1 MALISIGK
9 HMRWL
14 FIFILLVL
22 KIDHRSATPRFHDGV
37 VTIAASEKY
46 SSPSVFEKLL
56 FGSNYRK
63 EWETPVTMPVFNIKQ
78 TNFRIVEMGGGHQTT
93 SLELADEMGRE
104 WTLRSVDKDVKP
116 PKEFM
121 EDTFIEWIIQD
132 HVSAAYPYA
141 GLSVPDISRA
151 GGVPAGDQQ
160 LYFVPDDTAFGEHR
174 AAMANK
180 VFILVNQQLQDQ
192 KGITTEEMLTR
203 LKSDTPHY
211 VNQREYLKARLLD
224 WLVADW
230 DRHEDQ
236 WRWVEKKTDSGIAFY
251 VVPRDRDQAFFRS
264 NGLLIKFMG
273 LFFMPHINNFNKSGR
288 GIMRLGKKTRVMDKR
303 FTSQL
308 KKEDWEA
315 IIKEFQGNVT
325 DSVIESAIK
334 KQPPEIFAIRG
345 NELIEK
351 LRSRRDGL
359 LTQVMKYFN
368 FLSKQKNITQ

>member
-1 MALISIGK
+1 
-9 HMRWL
+9 MRWI
-14 FIFILLVL
+14 FIFILSAI
-22 KIDHRSATPRFHDGV
+22 KIGHRSALPQFHLGQ
-37 VTIAASEKY
+37 VTMPASGKY
-46 SSPSVFEKLL
+46 SSPSVFEKIL

-63 EWETPVTMPVFNIKQ
+63 EWETPVTMPVFNLKQ
-78 TNFRIVEMGGGHQTT
+78 SNFRIVKMGGGHQTT
-93 SLELADEMGRE
+93 SLELADDMGRE
-104 WTLRSVDKDVKP
+104 WSLRSVDKNVKP
-116 PKEFM
+116 PREFM

-151 GGVPAGDQQ
+151 GGVPAGDQR

-180 VFILVNQQLQDQ
+180 VFILVNQQLHDQ
-192 KGITTEEMLTR
+192 KGITTEEMLLK

-230 DRHEDQ
+230 DRHKDQ
-236 WRWVEKKTDSGIAFY
+236 WRWVEKTTDSGIAFS

-273 LFFMPHINNFNKSGR
+273 LFFMPHINKFNKSGR
-288 GIMRLGKKTRVMDKR
+288 GINRLGKKTRVMDKR

-315 IIKEFQGNVT
+315 IIKEFQNNVT

-345 NELIEK
+345 NEMIEK

-359 LTQVMKYFN
+359 LKQVMKYYN
-368 FLSKQKNITQ
+368 FLSKQDNITE